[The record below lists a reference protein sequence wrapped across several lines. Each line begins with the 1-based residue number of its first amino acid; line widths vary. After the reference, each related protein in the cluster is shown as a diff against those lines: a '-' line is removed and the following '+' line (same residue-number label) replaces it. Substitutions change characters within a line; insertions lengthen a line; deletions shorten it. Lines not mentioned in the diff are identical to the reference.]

1 MANESEQVEGGEPV
15 ATAKTLL
22 TTTTAATI
30 NGNGSQE
37 PSPTLQ
43 VPSII
48 PSIKITKVNINYSD
62 TRDVTLLFIPP
73 LSSVVRATTTTAK
86 KTKREMR
93 VRVET
98 EPRKTETK
106 MNNTF

>member
-62 TRDVTLLFIPP
+62 TRDVTLLFISPP
-73 LSSVVRATTTTAK
+73 VLCCPSNNNNSQK
-86 KTKREMR
+86 DKTRNARES
-93 VRVET
+93 
-98 EPRKTETK
+98 
-106 MNNTF
+106 

>member
-62 TRDVTLLFIPP
+62 TRDVTLLFISPP
-73 LSSVVRATTTTAK
+73 CPLLSEQQQQQP
-86 KTKREMR
+86 KRQNE
-93 VRVET
+93 
-98 EPRKTETK
+98 KCA
-106 MNNTF
+106 

>member
-62 TRDVTLLFIPP
+62 TRDVTLLFISCP
-73 LSSVVRATTTTAK
+73 LLSEQQQQQP
-86 KTKREMR
+86 KRQNE
-93 VRVET
+93 
-98 EPRKTETK
+98 KCS
-106 MNNTF
+106 